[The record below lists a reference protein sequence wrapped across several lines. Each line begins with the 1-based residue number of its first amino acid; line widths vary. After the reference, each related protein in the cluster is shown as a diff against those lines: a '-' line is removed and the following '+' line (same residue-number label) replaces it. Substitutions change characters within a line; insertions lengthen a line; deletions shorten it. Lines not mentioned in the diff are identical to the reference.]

1 MHYQRPLLLCP
12 AEAAA
17 LSLIQRRQWRRQTH
31 IIRAKDSRYR
41 SAVGGNSGH
50 SGLLWGIEEHVK
62 KIEAIHGNSGGV
74 DADAVVHIFP
84 GRSPT
89 YSYAY
94 TAGRA
99 VLFFA
104 RASLTF
110 ALCKTQQPKKVRY
123 EARRNFDWKKL
134 PGSGTGL
141 SQGVTQGR

>member
-17 LSLIQRRQWRRQTH
+17 LSLIQRRKWRRQTH

-74 DADAVVHIFP
+74 DADDVVHIFP
-84 GRSPT
+84 GGGRSPT
-89 YSYAY
+89 YS
-94 TAGRA
+94 
-99 VLFFA
+99 
-104 RASLTF
+104 
-110 ALCKTQQPKKVRY
+110 
-123 EARRNFDWKKL
+123 
-134 PGSGTGL
+134 
-141 SQGVTQGR
+141 

>member
-1 MHYQRPLLLCP
+1 MHYQRPLILCP

-50 SGLLWGIEEHVK
+50 SGLLWGIKEHVK

-84 GRSPT
+84 GRSPIVP
-89 YSYAY
+89 
-94 TAGRA
+94 TATRSG
-99 VLFFA
+99 
-104 RASLTF
+104 
-110 ALCKTQQPKKVRY
+110 KTP
-123 EARRNFDWKKL
+123 
-134 PGSGTGL
+134 
-141 SQGVTQGR
+141 

>member
-94 TAGRA
+94 ILVAMHMEEENQGSTQK
-99 VLFFA
+99 
-104 RASLTF
+104 ASLSKSEILSRLSRHKEEEEELTRGG
-110 ALCKTQQPKKVRY
+110 KPH
-123 EARRNFDWKKL
+123 
-134 PGSGTGL
+134 PGK
-141 SQGVTQGR
+141 

>member
-1 MHYQRPLLLCP
+1 
-12 AEAAA
+12 EA
-17 LSLIQRRQWRRQTH
+17 SLIQRRQWRRQTH

-41 SAVGGNSGH
+41 SAVSGNSGH

-62 KIEAIHGNSGGV
+62 NIEAIHGNSGSV

-89 YSYAY
+89 PTAKR
-94 TAGRA
+94 TAGRLA
-99 VLFFA
+99 A
-104 RASLTF
+104 P
-110 ALCKTQQPKKVRY
+110 CPKKVRY

-141 SQGVTQGR
+141 LAEQWGAVVDDEVATGVHGVFPLPMGI